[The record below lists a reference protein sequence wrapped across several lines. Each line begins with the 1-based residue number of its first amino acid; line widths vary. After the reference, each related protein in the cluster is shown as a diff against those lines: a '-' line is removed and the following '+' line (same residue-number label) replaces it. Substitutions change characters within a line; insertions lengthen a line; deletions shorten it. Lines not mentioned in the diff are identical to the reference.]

1 MLNVSKVLSVETW
14 GEHSYVVNPATPDR
28 LYHTREVVRVVDAN
42 GKPGALSVR
51 LEEIDPE
58 TEYKVRED
66 IIVELNMFVNKFN
79 EYVKP
84 NVVKPAENE
93 QEQ

>member
-14 GEHSYVVNPATPDR
+14 GDPSYVVNPVTPDR
-28 LYHTREVVRVVDAN
+28 LYRTREIVRVVDAN

-58 TEYKVRED
+58 TEYKIRED

-79 EYVKP
+79 TYVKP
-84 NVVKPAENE
+84 EVKPEENG

>member
-1 MLNVSKVLSVETW
+1 MLNVSKTLSVETW
-14 GEHSYVVNPATPDR
+14 GDHSYVVNPATPDR
-28 LYHTREVVRVVDAN
+28 LYRTREIVRVVDAN

-58 TEYKVRED
+58 TEYKIRED

-84 NVVKPAENE
+84 EVKSEDNG